1 MVGSYAPAATPRR
14 SQDRIFYLT
23 APPGVREFGT
33 WCVTAGDARTLPGD
47 QYPPDELRHPHRYR
61 AVSAEGRVLD
71 ELQIVFVAEGSG
83 EFEDHRGEVV
93 AVRQGDCFVLL
104 PGLRHRYH
112 PDPGTGWR
120 EYWVGVQGDAAG
132 RAVRLLEI
140 DVRGPVLHP
149 GVDDALVGAY
159 ERLLELAS
167 VHDTVAHVE
176 MVSLVL
182 HLIALVS
189 RPEVRSES
197 GRRTPDRIQAAIGRM
212 QASLY
217 GRLDLAELAGECGLS
232 DAGFRRLFRER
243 TGSPPYRYY
252 MALKVNAVKKE
263 LAHSS
268 LPLKAI
274 AQKLGFTD
282 QYHLSRVFKEYAGAP
297 PSVWRRRGG

>member
-1 MVGSYAPAATPRR
+1 MPGARANAAATRR
-14 SQDRIFYLT
+14 SRDRIFYLT
-23 APPGVREFGT
+23 APPSVREFGT
-33 WCVTAGDARTLPGD
+33 WCVTAGEARTLPGD
-47 QYPPDELRHPHRYR
+47 HYPPGESRHPHRYR

-83 EFEDHRGEVV
+83 EFEDHRGEV
-93 AVRQGDCFVLL
+93 ARVRQGDCFVLL

-112 PDPGTGWR
+112 PDPGIGWR
-120 EYWVGVQGDAAG
+120 EYWVGVRGEAAE

-140 DVRGPVLHP
+140 DARGPVLHP
-149 GVDDALVGAY
+149 AGDDALVGVY

-167 VHDTVAHVE
+167 IHDTVAHVE

-189 RPEVRSES
+189 RPEVRSEP
-197 GRRTPDRIQAAIGRM
+197 GRPAPDRVQTAIGRM

-217 GRLDLAELAGECGLS
+217 GRLDLAALAGECGLS

-243 TGSPPYRYY
+243 TGSSPYRYY

-263 LAHSS
+263 LAQSA

-282 QYHLSRVFKEYAGAP
+282 QYHLSRVFKEYAGVA

>member
-1 MVGSYAPAATPRR
+1 MLPPESDGDPRHYPR
-14 SQDRIFYLT
+14 NRIFYLT

-71 ELQIVFVAEGSG
+71 ELQVVFVAEGTG
-83 EFEDHRGEVV
+83 EFENDRGDV
-93 AVRQGDCFVLL
+93 ARVRQGDCLVLL

-120 EYWVGVQGDAAG
+120 EYWVGVRGDAAA

-140 DVRGPVLHP
+140 DARTPISRP
-149 GVDDALVGAY
+149 GLSGALVSAY

-167 VHDTVAHVE
+167 IHDTVAHVE

-189 RPEVRSES
+189 RPAERSES
-197 GRRTPDRIQAAIGRM
+197 GAREPDRVETAIARM
-212 QASLY
+212 QAELY
-217 GRLDLAELAGECGLS
+217 GRLRLADLARECGLS
-232 DAGFRRLFRER
+232 EAGFRRLFRAR
-243 TGSPPYRYY
+243 TGSSPYRYY
-252 MALKVNAVKKE
+252 MALKVNAVKRE
-263 LAHSS
+263 LAHSA

-274 AQKLGFTD
+274 AGRLGFAD
-282 QYHLSRVFKEYAGAP
+282 QYHLSRVFREYTGVA

>member
-1 MVGSYAPAATPRR
+1 MPAPAPDDIAVRYPRN
-14 SQDRIFYLT
+14 RIFYLT

-71 ELQIVFVAEGSG
+71 ELQIVFVAEGKG
-83 EFEDHRGEVV
+83 EFENDRGDVSR
-93 AVRQGDCFVLL
+93 VRHGDCLVLL

-120 EYWVGVQGDAAG
+120 EYWVGVRGDAAA

-140 DVRGPVLHP
+140 DAHAPISRP
-149 GVDDALVGAY
+149 GLAGALITAY

-167 VHDTVAHVE
+167 IHDTVAHVE

-189 RPEVRSES
+189 RPEAPPES
-197 GRRTPDRIQAAIGRM
+197 GRREPDRVETAIARM
-212 QASLY
+212 HAQLY
-217 GRLDLAELAGECGLS
+217 GRLRLSDLARECGLS
-232 DAGFRRLFRER
+232 DAGFRRLFRAR
-243 TGSPPYRYY
+243 TGSSPYRYY

-263 LAHSS
+263 LAHSA

-274 AQKLGFTD
+274 AGQLGFTD
-282 QYHLSRVFKEYAGAP
+282 QYHLSRVFREYTGVA